1 MAHSLD
7 PLLNPQSVAVIGA
20 SDEPARIGGRP
31 IYSMLQGKYQ
41 GRLYPVN
48 PRYETVQGLQAYPS
62 IRDVPE
68 TVDSV
73 VISVPANIAVDVIR
87 DCADAGVKSAVVFT
101 SGFAEIG
108 DAGVDTQDEI
118 GRIAR
123 NSGMRVVGPN
133 CLGVFNLSL
142 GWFGTFANTLAS
154 RKIPTGPI
162 GIVTQSGAYGGHLFT
177 ISQNRGVGTN
187 YWVTTGNEV
196 DVDVAEVIEF
206 YAHVP
211 DIRVIIAYAEGVR
224 DGARMC
230 QALESARQAEKPIIF
245 MKVGSTEAGAR
256 AAASH
261 TASLAGADAVYDG
274 LFAQYGVYRAE
285 TTEEM
290 ADIAYACQFGRYP
303 KGGKIGLQTI
313 SGGIGVQ
320 LADAATKRGFD
331 VKTLPEKTQKKILDL
346 IPFAGVNNPVD
357 FTGQVLNERRFLEE
371 SMRHVIDEGGYDSQ
385 ILYMASLPISQ
396 FTGTL
401 CLEIFTALRAQYP
414 DELMLMSMIGTPEIR
429 KQYEDVGYPCFEDHS
444 LAVRAMA
451 ALRFFG
457 EVYDRGA
464 PDAAPALPD
473 GALAAPS
480 VAVAEHETKRILAA
494 AGIPAARETLTANA
508 GDAVAAWRGIG
519 GPVVLKIASPDLP
532 HKTEIGGV
540 LLNLNDE
547 AAIIDGH
554 ATLIERATAAKPDAR
569 IDGVIVAEMIT
580 GGVETVLGVVRDPVF
595 GPVVMFGLGGVFIEV
610 LKDVSFRLAP
620 FGVDEARRMIDE
632 IRGRAI
638 LDGVRGAPPADI
650 AALAEALSRL
660 SVFAAENAE
669 SIDSIDVNPFIVLP
683 KGAAAV
689 DALIVP
695 RAASRPIVEATSADA
710 TPAASPRPASAAR
723 R

>member
-7 PLLNPQSVAVIGA
+7 PLMRPQSVAVIGA

-31 IYSMLQGKYQ
+31 VYSMLEGKFQ

-48 PRYETVQGLQAYPS
+48 PSRETVQGLKAYAS
-62 IRDVPE
+62 IKDVPE
-68 TVDSV
+68 VVDSV
-73 VISVPANIAVDVIR
+73 VVSVPASVALDVIQE
-87 DCADAGVKSAVVFT
+87 CADAGVKSAVVFT

-108 DAGVDTQDEI
+108 EAGLDAQAEI

-123 NSGMRVVGPN
+123 ESGMRIVGPN
-133 CLGVFNLSL
+133 CLGVFNLAL

-196 DVDVAEVIEF
+196 DVSVAEVIEY
-206 YAHVP
+206 YAGLP
-211 DIRVIIAYAEGVR
+211 DIRVIIAYAEGIR
-224 DGARMC
+224 DGAQMRR
-230 QALESARQAEKPIIF
+230 ALEAARAAEKPVIF

-274 LFAQYGVYRAE
+274 LFKQYGVYRAE

-303 KGGKIGLQTI
+303 KGPKIGLQTI

-331 VKTLPEKTQKKILDL
+331 VKPLPKATQKKILDL

-357 FTGQVLNERRFLEE
+357 FTGQVLNERRFLED
-371 SMRHVIDEGGYDSQ
+371 SMRYVIDDADYDSH

-396 FTGTL
+396 FTGAL
-401 CLEIFTALRAQYP
+401 SLEIFTALREQYP

-429 KQYEDVGYPCFEDHS
+429 KQYEAIGYPCFEDHS

-451 ALRFFG
+451 ALKYFG
-457 EVYDRGA
+457 EVFERGD
-464 PDAAPALPD
+464 PDAPPALPSN
-473 GALAAPS
+473 ALPAPS
-480 VAVAEHETKRILAA
+480 AAVGEHEAKKIIAS
-494 AGIPAARETLTANA
+494 AGIPTAREALADSA
-508 GDAVAAWRGIG
+508 DACVAAWKEFD
-519 GPVVLKIASPDLP
+519 GPVVMKIASPDLP

-540 LLNLNDE
+540 LLN
-547 AAIIDGH
+547 IDGEDAVREGH
-554 ATLIERATAAKPDAR
+554 ALLLERAHAAKPDAR
-569 IDGVIVAEMIT
+569 IDGVIVAEMIK
-580 GGVETVLGVVRDPVF
+580 GGVETVMGVVRDPVF
-595 GPVVMFGLGGVFIEV
+595 GPVVMFGIGGVFVEV
-610 LKDVSFRLAP
+610 LKDVTFRIAP
-620 FGVDEARRMIDE
+620 FGIDEAYRMIDE
-632 IRGRAI
+632 IRGRAM
-638 LDGVRGAPPADI
+638 LDGVRGAPPSDI
-650 AALAEALSRL
+650 DALADALSRL
-660 SVFAAENAE
+660 SVFAAANAE
-669 SIDSIDVNPFIVLP
+669 TIDSIDVNPFIVLP

-695 RAASRPIVEATSADA
+695 SEGG
-710 TPAASPRPASAAR
+710 
-723 R
+723 

>member
-7 PLLNPQSVAVIGA
+7 PLMRPQSVAVIGA

-31 IYSMLQGKYQ
+31 VYSMLEGKFQ

-48 PRYETVQGLQAYPS
+48 PSRETVQGLKAYAS
-62 IRDVPE
+62 IKDVPE
-68 TVDSV
+68 VVDSV
-73 VISVPANIAVDVIR
+73 VISVPASVALDVIQE
-87 DCADAGVKSAVVFT
+87 CADAGVKSAVVFT

-108 DAGVDTQDEI
+108 EAGLDAQAEI

-123 NSGMRVVGPN
+123 ESGMRIVGPN
-133 CLGVFNLSL
+133 CLGVFNLAL

-196 DVDVAEVIEF
+196 DVSVAEVIEY
-206 YAHVP
+206 YAGLP
-211 DIRVIIAYAEGVR
+211 DIRVIIAYAEGIR
-224 DGARMC
+224 DGAQMR
-230 QALESARQAEKPIIF
+230 QALEAARAAEKPVIF

-274 LFAQYGVYRAE
+274 LFKQYGVYRAE

-303 KGGKIGLQTI
+303 KGPKIGLQTI

-331 VKTLPEKTQKKILDL
+331 VKPLPEATQKKILDL

-357 FTGQVLNERRFLEE
+357 FTGQVLNERRFLED
-371 SMRHVIDEGGYDSQ
+371 SMRYVIDDADYDSH

-396 FTGTL
+396 FTGAL
-401 CLEIFTALRAQYP
+401 SLEIFTALRDQYP

-429 KQYEDVGYPCFEDHS
+429 KQYEAVGYPCFEDHS

-451 ALRFFG
+451 ALRYFG
-457 EVYDRGA
+457 EVFERGA
-464 PDAAPALPD
+464 PDAPPALPSN
-473 GALAAPS
+473 ALPAPS
-480 VAVAEHETKRILAA
+480 NAVGEHEAKKIIAS
-494 AGIPAARETLTANA
+494 AGIPTARETLADSA
-508 GDAVAAWRGIG
+508 DACVAAWKEFA
-519 GPVVLKIASPDLP
+519 GPVVMKIASPDLP

-540 LLNLNDE
+540 LLNIDGEE
-547 AAIIDGH
+547 AVREGH
-554 ATLIERATAAKPDAR
+554 ATLLERARAAKPDAR
-569 IDGVIVAEMIT
+569 IDGVIVAEMIK
-580 GGVETVLGVVRDPVF
+580 GGVETVMGVVRDPVF
-595 GPVVMFGLGGVFIEV
+595 GPVVMFGIGGVFVEV
-610 LKDVSFRLAP
+610 LKDVTFRVAP
-620 FGVDEARRMIDE
+620 FGVDEAYRMIDE
-632 IRGRAI
+632 IRGRAM
-638 LDGVRGAPPADI
+638 LDGVRGAPASDI
-650 AALAEALSRL
+650 GALADALSRL
-660 SVFAAENAE
+660 SVFAAANTET
-669 SIDSIDVNPFIVLP
+669 IDSIDVNPFIVLP

-695 RAASRPIVEATSADA
+695 SEGG
-710 TPAASPRPASAAR
+710 
-723 R
+723 